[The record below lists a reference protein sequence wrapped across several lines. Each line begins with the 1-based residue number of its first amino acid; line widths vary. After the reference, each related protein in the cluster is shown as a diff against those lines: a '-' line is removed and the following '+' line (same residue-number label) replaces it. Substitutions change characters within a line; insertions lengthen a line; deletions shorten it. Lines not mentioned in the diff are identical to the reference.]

1 MTTWRARG
9 RPHPDRLL
17 LVFCV
22 TLPCSAFSRMLAFSS
37 SRCALVVS
45 TGTSGALPGPLWLWL
60 SSGTGLMVFVL
71 GFVIHGLRSSFGE
84 NAGRVDS
91 VPAKPRSRVRL
102 LASLG
107 APRNDELRASLRA
120 PRPPAGQRQE
130 RCRDS
135 RPLPASR
142 STSRTECDTAYN
154 RPRIWYF
161 STAPSLSTGRKGDR
175 HGQGSDAQQ
184 QGKEET
190 EGRQEPQEGRRY
202 ALAVLVRQ
210 DAGRPKPQQQ
220 EIIHSSSSLGQRR
233 QRVA

>member
-1 MTTWRARG
+1 MFYVRAARWRAPRMTTWCARR

-91 VPAKPRSRVRL
+91 VHATPRSRGGL
-102 LASLG
+102 WPG
-107 APRNDELRASLRA
+107 ARA
-120 PRPPAGQRQE
+120 P
-130 RCRDS
+130 
-135 RPLPASR
+135 
-142 STSRTECDTAYN
+142 TSD
-154 RPRIWYF
+154 
-161 STAPSLSTGRKGDR
+161 
-175 HGQGSDAQQ
+175 QG
-184 QGKEET
+184 
-190 EGRQEPQEGRRY
+190 
-202 ALAVLVRQ
+202 
-210 DAGRPKPQQQ
+210 
-220 EIIHSSSSLGQRR
+220 
-233 QRVA
+233 